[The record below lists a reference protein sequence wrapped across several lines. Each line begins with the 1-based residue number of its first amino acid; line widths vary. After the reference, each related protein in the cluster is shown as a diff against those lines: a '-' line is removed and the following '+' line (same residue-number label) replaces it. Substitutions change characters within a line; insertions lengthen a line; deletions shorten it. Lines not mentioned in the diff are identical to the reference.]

1 MIITY
6 KHGIYELPH
15 ELPNDLRLR
24 KLGNIRK
31 VSKRPE
37 WQPSAQP
44 PAKVKA
50 LPILAGNP
58 WKPETKL
65 PPLCPIPPGNQSQPQ
80 ISREPLQAPMPQPL
94 DQGRLIQYARK
105 ISRKTNISYPA
116 LCVSG
121 SKKFSSPENFAHAPN
136 KWPLN
141 LLPNFFLKYYY
152 LIFPGTK
159 AAHRRCNVKKVFFKH
174 FAKFTGKHLCQ
185 SLF

>member
-15 ELPNDLRLR
+15 ELPNDLTLR

-65 PPLCPIPPGNQSQPQ
+65 PPLCPTPPGNQSQPQ

-105 ISRKTNISYPA
+105 ISRKTNISSPA
-116 LCVSG
+116 PPTPSPSIRTRAYVYQGVKNLALRKILLTHQINDPSTCYLTFFKILLLDISWY
-121 SKKFSSPENFAHAPN
+121 KSSPPEVQ
-136 KWPLN
+136 
-141 LLPNFFLKYYY
+141 
-152 LIFPGTK
+152 
-159 AAHRRCNVKKVFFKH
+159 CKKGV
-174 FAKFTGKHLCQ
+174 L
-185 SLF
+185 